1 MIQITDIDEFL
12 ELKKP
17 CTKLNLWKHLYI
29 LLNKWKKERT
39 NSKLKYRKY
48 FLTCN
53 KENARPQ
60 SKASSP
66 QPERREWLSR
76 HVQLILCPRAC
87 ADLGH
92 PRPAQRPAKGHAHT
106 LDLPRR
112 RSFPNCK
119 KTIFKFIIFKCAWWK
134 WSCLKWATSISCH
147 ISNSHAS

>member
-1 MIQITDIDEFL
+1 MKL
-12 ELKKP
+12 KREL
-17 CTKLNLWKHLYI
+17 I
-29 LLNKWKKERT
+29 L
-39 NSKLKYRKY
+39 KLKYRKY

-119 KTIFKFIIFKCAWWK
+119 KTINKFIICEF
-134 WSCLKWATSISCH
+134 L
-147 ISNSHAS
+147 NVLDGNGVV